1 MECGYSAFLFGEST
15 MNTEK
20 PSENKEEKQEPTP
33 LEIKLDKIIQAM
45 DALLKNEDKDK
56 DKRQELV
63 EQLRKS

>member
-1 MECGYSAFLFGEST
+1 

-20 PSENKEEKQEPTP
+20 PSENKEEKQEPTS

-63 EQLRKS
+63 DQLRKS

>member
-15 MNTEK
+15 MNNQ
-20 PSENKEEKQEPTP
+20 SENKEEKQEPTP

>member
-15 MNTEK
+15 MNT
-20 PSENKEEKQEPTP
+20 ENKEEKQEPTP

-45 DALLKNEDKDK
+45 DALLKNEEADK